1 LIEIN
6 HVSKKFRIWEDRS
19 RDLKETTINFLRGKK
34 RSFRDVWALR
44 EIHLNI
50 EKGETVA
57 FIGEN
62 GSGKST
68 LLKLLGGIYYPDEG
82 RIVTRGKIS
91 CLLDLG
97 VGFHPDLTGE
107 ENVYLNGA
115 LLGFD
120 RAEMKERFDGVVS
133 FSEIGE
139 FVYSPI
145 RTYSSG
151 MLMRLGFAV
160 AMCVDPD
167 ILLIDEVLAVGDEA
181 FQTKC
186 FERLEAFKAS
196 GKTIV
201 LVSHS
206 MEAVEKFCE
215 RTVLLHEGRV
225 VADGD
230 PEEVTDRYHTL
241 LSYRGRPAGA
251 ERVGRETEG
260 ESFADEGAAHPAEAS
275 LSPFLQGREGRSE
288 NSEKEELAT
297 PGEGAAV
304 EGERLSSSALAALPM
319 VIRELKITD
328 PRGSEKESFPM
339 GESVNIRVAVE
350 TSDDE
355 EPAIGI
361 GILRKDEVPVY
372 GVSNVMDH
380 VRLSKIGD
388 RLYSIVCEF
397 PYLKLLP
404 GDYVVRGHCGD
415 ASWRRL
421 FHTVEK
427 GLVITGET
435 KEFGVCRLKHRWK
448 ALHG

>member
-1 LIEIN
+1 VIEII
-6 HVSKKFRIWEDRS
+6 HVSKKFRIWEDRN

-50 EKGETVA
+50 EQGETVA

-68 LLKLLGGIYYPDEG
+68 LLKLLGRIYSPDEG
-82 RIVTRGKIS
+82 KIVTRGKIS
-91 CLLDLG
+91 TLLELG

-115 LLGFD
+115 MLGFD
-120 RAEMKERFDGVVS
+120 RAEMQKKFDAIVS
-133 FSEIGE
+133 FSEIE
-139 FVYSPI
+139 DFVYSPI

-151 MLMRLGFAV
+151 MLMRLGFSI

-181 FQTKC
+181 FQDKC
-186 FERLEAFKAS
+186 FERLEAFKVS
-196 GKTIV
+196 GKTIA

-206 MEAVEKFCE
+206 MEVVQKFCE
-215 RTVLLHEGRV
+215 RAVLLHEGRV

-230 PEEVTDRYHTL
+230 PEDVADRYHAL
-241 LSYRGRPAGA
+241 LSLRGQHAGMEMA
-251 ERVGRETEG
+251 GRDGEE
-260 ESFADEGAAHPAEAS
+260 ESFAGERATRLSEVS
-275 LSPFLQGREGRSE
+275 MSPFLQSWEEKPE
-288 NSEKEELAT
+288 NSEREEMT
-297 PGEGAAV
+297 VPGEGAAV
-304 EGERLSSSALAALPM
+304 KGEGPVSSALGSHPM
-319 VIRELKITD
+319 AIRELKITD
-328 PRGSEKESFPM
+328 SRGSEKESFSM
-339 GESVNIRVAVE
+339 GESVAIGVAVE
-350 TSDDE
+350 TADDE

-372 GVSNVMDH
+372 GVSSLMDH

-415 ASWRRL
+415 TSGRRL

-427 GLVITGET
+427 ALVIKGNA

-448 ALHG
+448 ARHG

>member
-68 LLKLLGGIYYPDEG
+68 LLKLLGGIYFPDEG
-82 RIVTRGKIS
+82 GIVTRGKIS
-91 CLLDLG
+91 SLLDLG

-120 RAEMKERFDGVVS
+120 RAEMQERFDGVVS

-181 FQTKC
+181 FQNKC
-186 FERLEAFKAS
+186 FERLEAFKSS

-201 LVSHS
+201 IVSHS

-215 RTVLLHEGRV
+215 RAVLLHEGRV

-230 PEEVTDRYHTL
+230 PEDVADRYHTL
-241 LSYRGRPAGA
+241 LSFRGGHAGTDMA
-251 ERVGRETEG
+251 EGRAGGNSFGDEEET
-260 ESFADEGAAHPAEAS
+260 HRTEAS
-275 LSPFLQGREGRSE
+275 VSPFLQGWEGKPE
-288 NSEKEELAT
+288 NSEKEEMTT
-297 PGEGAAV
+297 PREGAAI
-304 EGERLSSSALAALPM
+304 EGERLVSSALAPHPM

-328 PRGSEKESFPM
+328 PRGSEKESYPM
-339 GESVNIRVAVE
+339 GETVNIRIAVE

-427 GLVITGET
+427 GLVIKGET
-435 KEFGVCRLKHRWK
+435 KEFGICRLKHRWK
-448 ALHG
+448 TLHG